1 MKTAYPQVMGTCS
14 ITLYS
19 NVPFDNTYA
28 NHSLISKKFLYNNS
42 AVFTGGDTLTPC
54 EMFLDRK
61 NPNLVGWPRYY
72 PKYAFTGDFNFN
84 FSNGLLGSVT
94 LELTAEQ
101 TNANYMKVVS
111 GNDVYYYFITG
122 ITQNNFDTY
131 TLSLELDVIMTYQ
144 DEFLEGMKNMPV
156 FTQRKMCYRY
166 TNNGL
171 YPHCADYKTG
181 ESTFAGV
188 KPSVVKS
195 KITPSF
201 KSKINKLEGVMWLTC
216 CFDDIQDPA
225 LIGQLGNVN
234 YKFQGNDFPLMMV
247 CMPIGVNSVTFVK
260 GADTFTITNTMMHT
274 FVSNL
279 VNNGQVHACK
289 VSPYPPFDDDANL
302 TVTKSGSDFT
312 ITSSNFNF
320 FTASGNSY
328 IEYLNLKTHII
339 IAQHSGAIIIINEKK
354 HDYEFGSCQ
363 LDTYNAQKPTP
374 LSSRYIEPKLFFEP
388 FRKYLLT
395 SSYGEGNEFFPELIY
410 SDGVYNSTH
419 FPFSSAYTFYIGD
432 YNVVTF
438 QNEITDAN
446 SNKFY
451 SNYKVCNIGLSC
463 NINYVVPCGTDAL
476 AVFNLT
482 QSQSFYTSKVASGVT
497 AGLSVAGGIA
507 SIVIGAGMTAT
518 GGGSVAGAGMIAGG
532 ATAIAGG
539 ITGAVNTIKST
550 NAKIEDLK
558 NTPDSINVQGGCF
571 TSDMNRANPLPYVIV
586 YECSKVVQE
595 QATDFF
601 YNYGYEVA
609 RECYFN
615 LELKDDF
622 DTSGDVDTNLFSRDI
637 FNYIKLSEDITNKI
651 NANIP
656 LIIKQKLSKIFND
669 GITLWSWFGID
680 ELWKTG
686 TPALNQDYWLDRWFL
701 KCDLDNTEIRFAMG
715 D

>member
-1 MKTAYPQVMGTCS
+1 MKTAYPQVLGTCS

-42 AVFTGGDTLTPC
+42 AVFTGADSLVPC
-54 EMFLDRK
+54 EMFLNRK
-61 NPNLVGWPRYY
+61 NPNILGSPRYY
-72 PKYAFTGDFNFN
+72 PSYTLTGDFNFN
-84 FSNGLLGSVT
+84 FSNGLIGSIT

-101 TNANYMKVVS
+101 TNANYLKLVTGS
-111 GNDVYYYFITG
+111 DVYYYFITG
-122 ITQNNFDTY
+122 INQVNFETY
-131 TLSLELDVIMTYQ
+131 TLSLELDVLMTYQ
-144 DEFLEGMKNMPV
+144 DEFLEGMKDMPV

-188 KPSVVKS
+188 KPSIVKT
-195 KITPSF
+195 KIAPTF
-201 KSKINKLEGVMWLTC
+201 KSKINKLEGVKWLTC
-216 CFDDIQDPA
+216 CFDDIQEPQ
-225 LIGQLGNVN
+225 LISQLGNVN
-234 YKFQGNDFPLMMV
+234 YKFDDKDFPLMMV
-247 CMPIGVNSVTFVK
+247 CMPIGVNSITFK
-260 GADTFTITNTMMHT
+260 NGSDTFTITDTMMHD

-279 VNNGQVHACK
+279 IDNGKVHACK
-289 VSPYPPFDDDANL
+289 VSPYPPFDADSNL
-302 TVTKSGSDFT
+302 TITQSGTDYT
-312 ITSSNFNF
+312 LTSSLFNF
-320 FTASGNSY
+320 FSVSGNNF
-328 IEYLNLKTHII
+328 IEYDNLKTTIYV
-339 IAQHSGAIIIINEKK
+339 AQQSGVIVITNEKK
-354 HDYEFGSCQ
+354 HDYEFGNCY
-363 LDTYNAQKPTP
+363 LDTYNSQAPNP
-374 LSSRYIEPKLFFEP
+374 LMPRFKEPKLFFEP

-410 SDGVYNSTH
+410 SDGVYLSSH
-419 FPFSSAYTFYIGD
+419 IPFSSAYTFYIGD
-432 YNVVTF
+432 YNVVTY

-482 QSQSFYTSKVASGVT
+482 QSQSYYTSKIASGVT
-497 AGLSVAGGIA
+497 AGLSIAGGVA
-507 SIVIGAGMTAT
+507 SIGVGVVSENPML
-518 GGGSVAGAGMIAGG
+518 IAGG

-539 ITGAVNTIKST
+539 IAGAINTIKST

-571 TSDMNRANPLPYVIV
+571 TSDMNRANPLPYVII
-586 YECSKVVQE
+586 YECSKVIQE

-615 LELKDDF
+615 LELKQDF

-637 FNYIKLSEDITNKI
+637 FNYIKLNEDITNKI

-656 LIIKQKLSKIFND
+656 LIVKQKLSKIFND
-669 GITLWSWFGID
+669 GITLWSWFGHD
-680 ELWKTG
+680 ELWKNG
-686 TPALNQDYWLDRWFL
+686 TPYLNQDYWLDRWFL
-701 KCDLDNTEIRFAMG
+701 KCQLDNTEISLWS
-715 D
+715 

>member
-42 AVFTGGDTLTPC
+42 TLFTGGATLIPC

-61 NPNLVGWPRYY
+61 NPKLVGLPRYY
-72 PKYAFTGDFNFN
+72 PKYTLTGDFNFN
-84 FSNGLLGSVT
+84 FSNGIVASVT
-94 LELTAEQ
+94 LELTPEQ
-101 TNANYMKVVS
+101 TNANYLKLVTGS
-111 GNDVYYYFITG
+111 DIYYYFITG
-122 ITQNNFDTY
+122 INQVNFGTY
-131 TLSLELDVIMTYQ
+131 NLSLELDVLMTYQ
-144 DEFLEGMKNMPV
+144 DEFLEGMKDMPV

-188 KPSVVKS
+188 KPSIVKS
-195 KITPSF
+195 KIAPTF
-201 KSKINKLEGVMWLTC
+201 KSKINKLEGVKWLTC
-216 CFDDIQDPA
+216 CFDDIQEPQ
-225 LIGQLGNVN
+225 LLSQLGNVN
-234 YKFQGNDFPLMMV
+234 YKFDGNDFPLMMV
-247 CMPIGVNSVTFVK
+247 CMPIGVNSVTFK
-260 GADTFTITNTMMHT
+260 NGSDTFTITDTMMHT

-279 VNNGQVHACK
+279 VNNGKVHACK
-289 VSPYPPFDDDANL
+289 VSPYPPFDATANL
-302 TVTKSGSDFT
+302 TISQSGTDYT
-312 ITSSNFNF
+312 LTSSLFNF
-320 FTASGNSY
+320 FSVSGNNF
-328 IEYLNLKTHII
+328 IEYDNLKTHIYV
-339 IAQHSGAIIIINEKK
+339 AQQSGAIVIVDEKK
-354 HDYEFGSCQ
+354 HDYEFGNCY
-363 LDTYNAQKPTP
+363 LDTYNSQAPNP
-374 LSSRYIEPKLFFEP
+374 LLPRFKEPKLFFEP

-410 SDGVYNSTH
+410 SDGVYLSSNI
-419 FPFSSAYTFYIGD
+419 PFSSAYTFYIGD
-432 YNVVTF
+432 YNVVTY

-463 NINYVVPCGTDAL
+463 NINYIIPCGTDAL

-482 QSQSFYTSKVASGVT
+482 QSQSYYTSKIASGIT
-497 AGLSVAGGIA
+497 AGLS
-507 SIVIGAGMTAT
+507 
-518 GGGSVAGAGMIAGG
+518 IAGG
-532 ATAIAGG
+532 VASIGVGIATDNPMLIVGGAGAIAGG
-539 ITGAVNTIKST
+539 VGGAINTIKST

-571 TSDMNRANPLPYVIV
+571 TSDMNRANPLPYVVI
-586 YECSKVVQE
+586 YECTKVVQE

-615 LELKDDF
+615 LELKDDY
-622 DTSGDVDTNLFSRDI
+622 DTSGDVDTNLFSRDV
-637 FNYIKLSEDITNKI
+637 FNYIKLNEDITNKI

-656 LIIKQKLSKIFND
+656 LIVKQKLSKIFND

-680 ELWKTG
+680 ELWNTG
-686 TPALNQDYWLDRWFL
+686 LPALNQDYWLDRWFL
-701 KCDLDNTEIRFAMG
+701 KCDLDNTEIRLVIG
-715 D
+715 N